1 MRLRWKSLKQTRR
14 LINKKKEYRKK
25 RKGIDFKRRIGSL
38 FSLFFPLFSKKKKEM
53 SLPFYIVDVFADKK
67 YAGNQ
72 LAVFLEA
79 ENLSKDEM
87 QQIAREIN
95 FAESTFVTKLD
106 KENNKAE
113 IKIFTPAHEMQFAG
127 HPIIGTSWVLMNKV
141 FDNSPESIKLNVPIG
156 PISIQQ
162 SEDLI
167 WLKAAQPKFWDIFSK
182 EDFSVFSNL
191 KNHDFENQF
200 PIQEVTTG
208 SAFVMVGLSSKR
220 ALENLIL
227 DKDKTDEWLKKNC
240 KTPHRALYFYYLE
253 GSKLFS
259 RMLCIEH
266 NQLIEDAATG
276 SASTCLQAFLL
287 KYHKPE
293 LEIVNYQG
301 DYINRP
307 SEIYFKGKL
316 NDNEFDIKIGGKA

>member
-1 MRLRWKSLKQTRR
+1 
-14 LINKKKEYRKK
+14 
-25 RKGIDFKRRIGSL
+25 
-38 FSLFFPLFSKKKKEM
+38 M

-72 LAVFLEA
+72 LAVFMDA
-79 ENLSKDEM
+79 ENLSSEQM

-106 KENNKAE
+106 RENNKAE
-113 IKIFTPAHEMQFAG
+113 IKIFTPANEMQFAG
-127 HPIIGTSWVLMNKV
+127 HPIIGTSWVLINKV
-141 FDNSPESIKLNVPIG
+141 FENSPNEIKLKVPIG
-156 PISIQQ
+156 EIPIHQT
-162 SEDLI
+162 EDLI

-182 EDFSVFSNL
+182 EDFTLFSNL
-191 KNHDFENQF
+191 QVSDFENQF

-208 SAFVMVGLSSKR
+208 SAFVMIGLSSKR
-220 ALENLIL
+220 ALENLVL
-227 DKDKTDEWLKKNC
+227 DKDKTDDWLKKNC
-240 KTPHRALYFYYLE
+240 KTTHRALYFYYLE

-266 NQLIEDAATG
+266 NQLVEDAATG

-293 LEIVNYQG
+293 FELINYQG
-301 DYINRP
+301 DYIGRP
-307 SEIYFKGKL
+307 SQIYFIGKL
-316 NDNEFDIKIGGKA
+316 IDDQFDINIGGKAQFIAKGEWEA